1 MDNRK
6 DRITRIIAI
15 LERECREWVPGMA
28 NAEIESLIEENYSG
42 LEDLVF
48 TDGLVWISDK
58 SGWAY
63 TAGVNGIWCCT
74 SNQTQ

>member
-1 MDNRK
+1 
-6 DRITRIIAI
+6 
-15 LERECREWVPGMA
+15 MA